1 MGIYEVPYHQTL
13 KLLQTLIGYFVYT
26 LLATVLIMKLNE
38 RQTLARKRVG
48 KISMAIQEAIDKIC
62 EDENFEISYAEI
74 NAAVIYVLK
83 SNNSFELRELW
94 QPSDESDDAS

>member
-1 MGIYEVPYHQTL
+1 ML
-13 KLLQTLIGYFVYT
+13 YT

-62 EDENFEISYAEI
+62 EEENFEITYAEI
-74 NAAVIYVLK
+74 NAAVIDVLK

-94 QPSDESDDAS
+94 RPSDESDDAS

>member
-1 MGIYEVPYHQTL
+1 
-13 KLLQTLIGYFVYT
+13 
-26 LLATVLIMKLNE
+26 MKLNE

-48 KISMAIQEAIDKIC
+48 KISMAIQEVIDKIC
-62 EDENFEISYAEI
+62 KEENFEITYTEI
-74 NAAVIYVLK
+74 NAAVIDVLK